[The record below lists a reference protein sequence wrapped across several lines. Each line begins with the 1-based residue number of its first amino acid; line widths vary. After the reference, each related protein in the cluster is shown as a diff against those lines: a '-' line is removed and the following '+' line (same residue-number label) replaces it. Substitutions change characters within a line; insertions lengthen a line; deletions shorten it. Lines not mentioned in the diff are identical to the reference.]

1 MEVRWGRSTWIFA
14 LNLGLMTY
22 SHQHP
27 STQLV
32 SKAPW
37 KYSLLNHGVK
47 KPLQLRT
54 QLCLCERDHTMVM
67 GHLLGRYVV
76 GGAQNL
82 R

>member
-37 KYSLLNHGVK
+37 KYSLLNHGSEEASTAEDTAVS
-47 KPLQLRT
+47 L
-54 QLCLCERDHTMVM
+54 
-67 GHLLGRYVV
+67 
-76 GGAQNL
+76 
-82 R
+82 